1 MHTRLGFKRGKP
13 RLVNYRHGAKAE
25 NGERGSADY
34 GLGPYKT
41 LKLFIT
47 LDVSLGLCTLVL
59 LHQKI
64 NHDGIYR
71 PESFSTDV
79 KGMKIKIIKALIS

>member
-1 MHTRLGFKRGKP
+1 LVMHIRLGFKRGKP

-34 GLGPYKT
+34 GLGPYKM

-47 LDVSLGLCTLVL
+47 LDVSLWFYYT
-59 LHQKI
+59 KI

-79 KGMKIKIIKALIS
+79 KGMKIKKIKALIS

>member
-1 MHTRLGFKRGKP
+1 MHIRLGFKRGKP

-34 GLGPYKT
+34 GLGPYKM

-59 LHQKI
+59 LHQDKSRW
-64 NHDGIYR
+64 N
-71 PESFSTDV
+71 
-79 KGMKIKIIKALIS
+79 L